1 MNLEKYK
8 AQNEL
13 TTHDNVDMLKPE
25 FPRFDKRQVSMVTK
39 GTYGVVL
46 APKAVRILNKAHPQK
61 KETRN
66 RGNRITV
73 WMNDLLY
80 AMLLS
85 KCDETGLT
93 MQDVAEMAIY
103 TYLRSEARRIESQEL
118 NLKSRKESHDN

>member
-13 TTHDNVDMLKPE
+13 TTNDIVDMLKPE

-61 KETRN
+61 KENRN

-73 WMNDLLY
+73 WMNDYLY
-80 AMLLS
+80 SLLLS
-85 KCDETGLT
+85 KCESESRT

-103 TYLRSEARRIESQEL
+103 TYLKAEALRTQPHEL
-118 NLKSRKESHDN
+118 NSKLKERTN